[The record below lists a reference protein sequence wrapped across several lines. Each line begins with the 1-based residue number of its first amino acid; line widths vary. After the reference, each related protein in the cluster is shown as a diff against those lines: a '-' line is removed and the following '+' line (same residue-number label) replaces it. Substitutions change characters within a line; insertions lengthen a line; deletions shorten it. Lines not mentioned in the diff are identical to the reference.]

1 MIFSWFS
8 QIQRTNEDRRDSG
21 FSHLSPESSIAVN
34 DAKWKACHVNRVMS
48 FRVPIPQTPTF
59 QTQNTKTGKSST
71 ILRKRV
77 QNAARLFSLALSLCV
92 DISVV
97 SPVHSANERRS
108 RLLFMRQWSQVGHS
122 KRHAIS
128 REELESWAQSL
139 DNLLASQ
146 SQFSLAH
153 NTSWLSPFLN
163 RVHRW
168 TSLPA
173 ASINRSRSKSRHGYK
188 WPRLQSLSCWNLLSC
203 FA

>member
-1 MIFSWFS
+1 MSCLSESPFLKLQPFKHRTQRQVRVRQFSANGS
-8 QIQRTNEDRRDSG
+8 RTPLAS
-21 FSHLSPESSIAVN
+21 SLS
-34 DAKWKACHVNRVMS
+34 
-48 FRVPIPQTPTF
+48 
-59 QTQNTKTGKSST
+59 
-71 ILRKRV
+71 
-77 QNAARLFSLALSLCV
+77 LSLCV

-173 ASINRSRSKSRHGYK
+173 ASINRSRSKSRQGYK